1 MSTNID
7 VNTPEPFAQR
17 PWPQRPPE
25 NSPFRRYTCL
35 ALVVDQPRTLAQVLT
50 LAGLPT
56 EAPKSSESPAE
67 AMARRPWDMII
78 VDPEHQ
84 QILSSDDKVLDSCT
98 SVILGIGEGSDE
110 GPLRVYSWLPKACQ
124 PTELLQAFGHA
135 LEQVSLRDENDSLRE
150 KLRESLGFEG
160 FHSVDPRM
168 DAVLDTA
175 KAIAPSRAT
184 VLILGESGTGK
195 TRLARTLH
203 ENSDRR
209 DGPFTVVNC
218 GALPSALLES
228 ELFGHAKGAFTGA
241 VRDKPGRFEDADGG
255 TIFLDEINSAPLE
268 LQVKL
273 LRVIQE
279 RELERVG
286 ENQTRQVDVRIIAAS
301 NQDLEQAIEVG
312 EFREDLYWRL
322 NVVSLS
328 LPPLRERPLDLARL
342 IETFLKRFS
351 EEYDRATPRPDAEAL
366 EILGSY
372 DWPGNI
378 RQLEN
383 VIERG
388 VLLAGGDRLGLSAL
402 PADLIRAARQCG
414 ASQPE
419 TSLELGLRTL
429 QAIIPLKLALEG
441 PEKAILVHALEATQG
456 NRKKAAKELGIN
468 RTTLFNKMR
477 KHDLMDQEFG
487 LS

>member
-1 MSTNID
+1 MH
-7 VNTPEPFAQR
+7 EPFAQR
-17 PWPQRPPE
+17 PWPQRPPGD
-25 NSPFRRYTCL
+25 SPFRRYACL
-35 ALVVDQPRTLAQVLT
+35 VLVQDQPRTLAQVLT
-50 LAGLPT
+50 RAGLPT
-56 EAPKSSESPAE
+56 EVPSSSESPAG
-67 AMARRPWDMII
+67 AVTRRSWDLII
-78 VDPEHQ
+78 VDAEHLQ
-84 QILSSDDKVLDSCT
+84 LLSSNKKVLDSCT
-98 SVILGIGEGSDE
+98 PVMLGLGSPSNEGS
-110 GPLRVYSWLPKACQ
+110 LQVFSWLPRACE
-124 PTELLQAFGHA
+124 PSELLQAFGHA
-135 LEQVSLRDENDSLRE
+135 LEQISLRDENNSLRA

-209 DGPFTVVNC
+209 NGPFTVVNC

-279 RELERVG
+279 RVLERVG

-301 NQDLEQAIEVG
+301 NQDLEQAIEAG

-328 LPPLRERPLDLARL
+328 LPPLRDRPLDLGRL
-342 IETFLKRFS
+342 IEIFLKRFA
-351 EEYDRATPRPDAEAL
+351 EEYERTTPRPDAQAL
-366 EILGSY
+366 EVLGSY

-383 VIERG
+383 VMERG
-388 VLLAGGDRLGLSAL
+388 VLLADGERLGLSAL
-402 PADLIRAARQCG
+402 PADLIQAAQHCD
-414 ASQPE
+414 ASRPE
-419 TSLELGLRTL
+419 ASLQQGVSTL
-429 QAIIPLKLALEG
+429 EAIIPLKLALEG
-441 PEKAILVHALEATQG
+441 PEKAILVHALEATRG

-477 KHDLMDQEFG
+477 KHDLMDQDFG
-487 LS
+487 VS